1 MSITKQCTHLHQAPS
16 TSTQLILTSTEPNL
30 PPPCS
35 FQPPPSSLQ
44 HRQRCWNQHIARN
57 WATSPNLDR
66 KSQSCAFWL
75 KIGRHGI
82 LEGPVTNPD
91 LDFVKYKPQNSFFG
105 KFGPKK
111 SKFFALLENFH
122 TDYLKN
128 TNSYSDIIFWI
139 FNTKTVFE
147 QI

>member
-111 SKFFALLENFH
+111 SKPLFCLKIGTDGISRMLILIPTLFSFNF
-122 TDYLKN
+122 
-128 TNSYSDIIFWI
+128 
-139 FNTKTVFE
+139 
-147 QI
+147 QP